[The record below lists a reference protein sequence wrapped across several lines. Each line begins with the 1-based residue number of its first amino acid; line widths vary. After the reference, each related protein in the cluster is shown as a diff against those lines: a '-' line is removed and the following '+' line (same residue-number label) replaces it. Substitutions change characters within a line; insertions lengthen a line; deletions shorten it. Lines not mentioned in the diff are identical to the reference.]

1 MIIHKKGLKMEMGLM
16 IIFWYGIL
24 HAFGPD
30 HLTAIAEFSIGK
42 DAKKTFMAVSAFA
55 IGHGL
60 MLFMFAK
67 LLQYFSIPETVTAYG
82 DIIASSVILSIGIY
96 LLYMVYS
103 NKIHLHSHI
112 HDNKKHVH
120 IWFGNE
126 HEHQSNGGST
136 SAFSIG
142 VLMGIGGVRG
152 MLVTLGMMQGQSIDF
167 TMILAFILGVMVV
180 FMAFGW
186 VILWINKDILTNIKN
201 VRRAFAT
208 VGAISVLVG
217 GNMLLA

>member
-1 MIIHKKGLKMEMGLM
+1 MEIGLM

-30 HLTAIAEFSIGK
+30 HLTAIADFSIGK
-42 DAKKTFMAVSAFA
+42 EAKKTFMIVSAFA
-55 IGHGL
+55 VGHGL

-67 LLQYFSIPETVTAYG
+67 LLQYFSIPESVTAYG
-82 DIIASSVILSIGIY
+82 DVIASSVIVFIGLY
-96 LLYMVYS
+96 LLYMVYR
-103 NKIHLHSHI
+103 NKIHLHSHV
-112 HDNKKHVH
+112 HNQKKHVH

-126 HEHQSNGGST
+126 HEHKSSGGSG
-136 SAFSIG
+136 SAFSVG

-152 MLVTLGMMQGQSIDF
+152 MLVTLGMMQGQSIDVS
-167 TMILAFILGVMVV
+167 MILAFILGVMVV
-180 FMAFGW
+180 FLSFGW
-186 VILWINKDILTNIKN
+186 VIMWINKDILTNIKN

-208 VGAISVLVG
+208 VGVISVLVG

>member
-1 MIIHKKGLKMEMGLM
+1 MEIGLM

-30 HLTAIAEFSIGK
+30 HLSAIADFSIGK
-42 DAKKTFMAVSAFA
+42 EAKKTFMIVGAFA
-55 IGHGL
+55 VGHGL
-60 MLFMFAK
+60 MLFIFAK
-67 LLQYFSIPETVTAYG
+67 LLQHFSIPESVTAYG
-82 DIIASSVILSIGIY
+82 DVIASSVILSIGLY

-112 HDNKKHVH
+112 HDGKKHVH
-120 IWFGNE
+120 IWFGKE
-126 HEHQSNGGST
+126 HEHKSSGGSG
-136 SAFSIG
+136 SAFGIG

-152 MLVTLGMMQGQSIDF
+152 MLVTLGMMQGQSIDVS
-167 TMILAFILGVMVV
+167 MILAFILGVMVV
-180 FMAFGW
+180 FLSFGW
-186 VILWINKDILTNIKN
+186 VIMWINKDILTNIKN

-208 VGAISVLVG
+208 VGAISVVVG

>member
-1 MIIHKKGLKMEMGLM
+1 MEIGLM

-30 HLTAIAEFSIGK
+30 HLTAIADFSIGK
-42 DAKKTFMAVSAFA
+42 EAKKTFMIVSSFAV
-55 IGHGL
+55 GHGL

-67 LLQYFSIPETVTAYG
+67 LLEYFSIPESVTAYG
-82 DIIASSVILSIGIY
+82 DLIASSVIVSIGFY

-120 IWFGNE
+120 IWFGKE
-126 HEHQSNGGST
+126 HEHKSSGGSG
-136 SAFSIG
+136 SAFGIG

-152 MLVTLGMMQGQSIDF
+152 MLVTLGMMEGHSIDAS
-167 TMILAFILGVMVV
+167 MILAFILGVMVV
-180 FMAFGW
+180 FMVFGW
-186 VILWINKDILTNIKN
+186 VILWINKDILTNIQN

-208 VGAISVLVG
+208 VGAVSVLVG
-217 GNMLLA
+217 GNMLFA

>member
-1 MIIHKKGLKMEMGLM
+1 
-16 IIFWYGIL
+16 
-24 HAFGPD
+24 
-30 HLTAIAEFSIGK
+30 
-42 DAKKTFMAVSAFA
+42 
-55 IGHGL
+55 
-60 MLFMFAK
+60 
-67 LLQYFSIPETVTAYG
+67 ETVTAYG
-82 DIIASSVILSIGIY
+82 DVIASSVILSIGVY
-96 LLYMVYS
+96 LLYIVYS
-103 NKIHLHSHI
+103 NKIHLHSHV
-112 HDNKKHVH
+112 HDTKKHVH

-126 HEHQSNGGST
+126 HEHQLNGGSS

-208 VGAISVLVG
+208 VGAVSVLVG

>member
-1 MIIHKKGLKMEMGLM
+1 LM

-30 HLTAIAEFSIGK
+30 HLTAIADFSIGK
-42 DAKKTFMAVSAFA
+42 EAKKTFMIVSAFA
-55 IGHGL
+55 VGHGL

-67 LLQYFSIPETVTAYG
+67 LLQHFSIPESVTAYG
-82 DIIASSVILSIGIY
+82 DLIASSVIVSIGLY

-103 NKIHLHSHI
+103 NKIHLHSHV
-112 HDNKKHVH
+112 HDQKKHVH
-120 IWFGNE
+120 IWFGKE
-126 HEHQSNGGST
+126 HEHKSSGGSG
-136 SAFSIG
+136 SAFGIG

-152 MLVTLGMMQGQSIDF
+152 MLVTLGMMQGQSIDVS
-167 TMILAFILGVMVV
+167 MILAFILGVMVV
-180 FMAFGW
+180 FLSFGW
-186 VILWINKDILTNIKN
+186 VILWINKDILTNIQN

-217 GNMLLA
+217 GNMLLG

>member
-1 MIIHKKGLKMEMGLM
+1 MEIGLM

-30 HLTAIAEFSIGK
+30 HLTAIADFSIGK
-42 DAKKTFMAVSAFA
+42 EAKKTFMIVGAFA
-55 IGHGL
+55 VGHGL

-67 LLQYFSIPETVTAYG
+67 LLQSFSIPESVTAYG
-82 DIIASSVILSIGIY
+82 DVIASSVILFIGIY

-112 HDNKKHVH
+112 HDNKKHIH
-120 IWFGNE
+120 IWFGKE
-126 HEHQSNGGST
+126 HEHQASGGGT
-136 SAFSIG
+136 SAFGVG

-208 VGAISVLVG
+208 VGAISVVVG
-217 GNMLLA
+217 ANMLLG

>member
-1 MIIHKKGLKMEMGLM
+1 MEIGLM

-30 HLTAIAEFSIGK
+30 HLTAIADFSIGK
-42 DAKKTFMAVSAFA
+42 EAKKTFMIVSAFA
-55 IGHGL
+55 VGHGL

-67 LLQYFSIPETVTAYG
+67 LLEHFSIPETITAYG
-82 DIIASSVILSIGIY
+82 DVIASSVILSIGLY

-120 IWFGNE
+120 IWFGSE
-126 HEHQSNGGST
+126 HDHKSTGGSG
-136 SAFSIG
+136 SAFGIG

-152 MLVTLGMMQGQSIDF
+152 MLVTLGMMQGQSIDVS
-167 TMILAFILGVMVV
+167 MILAFIFGVMVV
-180 FMAFGW
+180 FLSFGW
-186 VILWINKDILTNIKN
+186 VIMWINKDILTNIQN

>member
-1 MIIHKKGLKMEMGLM
+1 MEMGLM

-30 HLTAIAEFSIGK
+30 HLTAIADFSIGK
-42 DAKKTFMAVSAFA
+42 EAKKTFMIVGAFA

-67 LLQYFSIPETVTAYG
+67 LLQYFSIPESVTAYG
-82 DIIASSVILSIGIY
+82 DLIASSVIVSIGLY

-103 NKIHLHSHI
+103 NKIHLHSHV
-112 HDNKKHVH
+112 HDQKKHVH
-120 IWFGNE
+120 IWFGKE
-126 HEHQSNGGST
+126 HEHKSSGGSG
-136 SAFSIG
+136 SAFGIG

-152 MLVTLGMMQGQSIDF
+152 MLVTLGMMQGQSIDVS
-167 TMILAFILGVMVV
+167 MILAFISGVMVV
-180 FMAFGW
+180 FLSFGW
-186 VILWINKDILTNIKN
+186 VILWINKDILTNIQN

>member
-1 MIIHKKGLKMEMGLM
+1 MEIGLM

-30 HLTAIAEFSIGK
+30 HLTAIADFSIGK
-42 DAKKTFMAVSAFA
+42 EAKKTFMIVSAFA
-55 IGHGL
+55 VGHGL

-67 LLQYFSIPETVTAYG
+67 LLQYFSIPESVTAYG
-82 DIIASSVILSIGIY
+82 DVIASSVIVFIGLY
-96 LLYMVYS
+96 LLYMVYR
-103 NKIHLHSHI
+103 NKIHLHSHV
-112 HDNKKHVH
+112 HNQKKHVH

-126 HEHQSNGGST
+126 HEHKSSGGSG
-136 SAFSIG
+136 SAFSVG

-152 MLVTLGMMQGQSIDF
+152 MLVTLGMMQGQSVDF

-180 FMAFGW
+180 FLSFGW
-186 VILWINKDILTNIKN
+186 VIMWINKDILTNIKN

-208 VGAISVLVG
+208 VGVISVLVG

>member
-1 MIIHKKGLKMEMGLM
+1 MEIGLM

-30 HLTAIAEFSIGK
+30 HLTAIADFSIGK
-42 DAKKTFMAVSAFA
+42 EAKKTFMIVSAFA
-55 IGHGL
+55 VGHGL

-67 LLQYFSIPETVTAYG
+67 LLQYFSIPEGVMAYG
-82 DIIASSVILSIGIY
+82 DVIASSVIVFIGLY
-96 LLYMVYS
+96 LLYMVYR
-103 NKIHLHSHI
+103 NKIHLHSHV
-112 HDNKKHVH
+112 HNQKKHVH

-126 HEHQSNGGST
+126 HEHKSSGGSG
-136 SAFSIG
+136 SAFSVG

-152 MLVTLGMMQGQSIDF
+152 MLVTLGMMQGQSVDVS
-167 TMILAFILGVMVV
+167 MILAFILGVMVV
-180 FMAFGW
+180 FLSFGW
-186 VILWINKDILTNIKN
+186 VIMWINKDILTNIKN

-208 VGAISVLVG
+208 VGVISVLVG

>member
-1 MIIHKKGLKMEMGLM
+1 MEIGLM

-30 HLTAIAEFSIGK
+30 HLTAIADFSIGK
-42 DAKKTFMAVSAFA
+42 EAKKTFMIVSAFA
-55 IGHGL
+55 VGHGL

-67 LLQYFSIPETVTAYG
+67 ALQHFSIPESVMAYG
-82 DIIASSVILSIGIY
+82 DVIASSVIVFIGLY
-96 LLYMVYS
+96 LLYMVYR
-103 NKIHLHSHI
+103 NKIHLHSHL
-112 HDNKKHVH
+112 HNQKKHVH

-126 HEHQSNGGST
+126 HEHKSSGGSG
-136 SAFSIG
+136 SAFSVG

-152 MLVTLGMMQGQSIDF
+152 MLVTLGMMQGQSVDF
-167 TMILAFILGVMVV
+167 TMIFAFILGVMVV
-180 FMAFGW
+180 FLSFGW
-186 VILWINKDILTNIKN
+186 VIMWINKDILTNIKN

-208 VGAISVLVG
+208 VGVISVLVG

>member
-1 MIIHKKGLKMEMGLM
+1 MEIGLI

-30 HLTAIAEFSIGK
+30 HLTAIADFSIGK
-42 DAKKTFMAVSAFA
+42 EAKKTFAVVSAFA
-55 IGHGL
+55 MGHGL
-60 MLFMFAK
+60 MLFIFAK
-67 LLQYFSIPETVTAYG
+67 LLESFSIPDTITVYG
-82 DIIASSVILSIGIY
+82 DIIASSVIVSIGVY
-96 LLYMVYS
+96 LLYMSYS

-112 HDNKKHVH
+112 HDDKKHIH

-126 HEHQSNGGST
+126 HDHKSTVGSG
-136 SAFSIG
+136 SAFGIG

-152 MLVTLGMMQGQSIDF
+152 MLVTLGMIEGKSIDA
-167 TMILAFILGVMVV
+167 TMILAFILGVMIV

-186 VILWINKDILTNIKN
+186 VILWINKDILTNIQN
-201 VRRAFAT
+201 IRRAFTT
-208 VGAISVLVG
+208 VGIISIIVG

>member
-1 MIIHKKGLKMEMGLM
+1 MEIGLI

-30 HLTAIAEFSIGK
+30 HLTAIADFSIGK
-42 DAKKTFMAVSAFA
+42 EAKKTFMIVSAFA

-60 MLFMFAK
+60 MLFVFAK
-67 LLQYFSIPETVTAYG
+67 LLEHVAIPESITAYG
-82 DIIASSVILSIGIY
+82 DVIASSVILSIGVY

-103 NKIHLHSHI
+103 NKIHLHSHV
-112 HDNKKHVH
+112 HDGKKHVH

-126 HEHQSNGGST
+126 HDHKSGMGSG
-136 SAFSIG
+136 SAFGIG

-152 MLVTLGMMQGQSIDF
+152 MLVTLGMLQGQSVDA
-167 TMILAFILGVMVV
+167 TMVLAFILGVMVV
-180 FMAFGW
+180 FTVFGW
-186 VILWINKDILTNIKN
+186 VILWVNKDILTNIKN

>member
-1 MIIHKKGLKMEMGLM
+1 MEMGLM

-30 HLTAIAEFSIGK
+30 HLTAIADFSIGK
-42 DAKKTFMAVSAFA
+42 EAKKTFMIVGAFA
-55 IGHGL
+55 VGHGL

-67 LLQYFSIPETVTAYG
+67 LLQHFSIPESVTAYG
-82 DIIASSVILSIGIY
+82 DVIASSVILSIGLY

-112 HDNKKHVH
+112 HDQKKHVH
-120 IWFGNE
+120 IWFGKE
-126 HEHQSNGGST
+126 HEHKSSGGSG
-136 SAFSIG
+136 SAFGIG

-152 MLVTLGMMQGQSIDF
+152 MLVTLGMMQGQSIDVS
-167 TMILAFILGVMVV
+167 MILAFILGVMVV
-180 FMAFGW
+180 FVSFGW

-208 VGAISVLVG
+208 VGAISVVVG
-217 GNMLLA
+217 GNMLLG

>member
-1 MIIHKKGLKMEMGLM
+1 MEMGLI

-30 HLTAIAEFSIGK
+30 HLTAIADFSIGK
-42 DAKKTFMAVSAFA
+42 EAKKTFAIVSAFA
-55 IGHGL
+55 VGHGM

-67 LLQYFSIPETVTAYG
+67 LLQHFSIPESVTAYG
-82 DIIASSVILSIGIY
+82 DVIASSVIVSIGLY

-112 HDNKKHVH
+112 HDQKKHVH
-120 IWFGNE
+120 IWFGKE
-126 HEHQSNGGST
+126 HDHKPAGGSG
-136 SAFSIG
+136 SAFGIG

-152 MLVTLGMMQGQSIDF
+152 MLVTLGMMQGQSIDAS
-167 TMILAFILGVMVV
+167 MILAFILGVMVV

-217 GNMLLA
+217 GNMLLG